1 MYVMDKIIGSFNRGR
16 DGDLVTESGSV
27 IQNMT
32 KNVALFPNPIPSVAE
47 VTQAKERYEVALYN
61 AKNKDTVMVSIKND
75 ERAVLRTLLTRM
87 AEYVTSVAKG
97 DRTIL
102 ASSGFTLA
110 RAKGEVNTL
119 KPINKLMVNTETP
132 EQAVLRV
139 TRVKGAKA
147 YVYQYTTGAIGSE
160 SQWLSKTITEPMCV
174 ISGLQPGIKH
184 SFRVI
189 AVGPGDQ
196 SVYSPIVSRFIQ

>member
-1 MYVMDKIIGSFNRGR
+1 MDKILSSFNYGR
-16 DGDLVTESGSV
+16 DGDLVNDSGKV
-27 IQNMT
+27 IQDMT
-32 KNVALFPNPIPSVAE
+32 KHIAVFPNPIPTVAE
-47 VTQAKERYEVALYN
+47 LIQAKERYEVALYN
-61 AKNKDTVMVSIKND
+61 AKGKDTVMVSIKNK
-75 ERAVLRTLLTRM
+75 ERDVLRALLTRM

-102 ASSGFTLA
+102 LASGFSLA
-110 RAKGEVNTL
+110 RSKGEVKTL
-119 KPINKLMVNTETP
+119 KPIEKLMVDTETP

-147 YVYQYTTGAIGSE
+147 YVYQYTTEAVPGE
-160 SQWLSKTITEPMCV
+160 NQWVSKTITEPLCV
-174 ISGLQPGIKH
+174 ISGLKPGVKH

-189 AVGPGDQ
+189 AIGPGDQ

>member
-1 MYVMDKIIGSFNRGR
+1 MDKIIGSFNRGR
-16 DGDLVTESGSV
+16 DGDLVTDSGSV
-27 IQNMT
+27 IQHMT

-47 VTQAKERYEVALYN
+47 VIQSKERYEVALYN
-61 AKNKDTVMVSIKND
+61 AKGKDTVMVSIKND
-75 ERAVLRTLLTRM
+75 ERALLRALLTRM

-110 RAKGEVNTL
+110 RAKGEVASL
-119 KPINKLMVNTETP
+119 KPIEKLMVNTEKP
-132 EQAVLRV
+132 EQALLRV
-139 TRVKGAKA
+139 TKVSGAKA
-147 YVYQYTTGAIGSE
+147 YMFQYTTGSVNSE
-160 SQWLSKTITEPMCV
+160 SQWVSKTITE
-174 ISGLQPGIKH
+174 SWYTLTGLQSGVKY

-189 AVGPGDQ
+189 AIGPGEQ

>member
-1 MYVMDKIIGSFNRGR
+1 MDKILSSFNYGR
-16 DGDLVTESGSV
+16 DGDLVNDSGKV
-27 IQNMT
+27 IQDMT
-32 KNVALFPNPIPSVAE
+32 KNIAVFPNPIPTVAE
-47 VTQAKERYEVALYN
+47 LIQAKERYEVALYN
-61 AKNKDTVMVSIKND
+61 AKGKDTVMVSIKNK
-75 ERAVLRTLLTRM
+75 ERDVLRALLTRM

-102 ASSGFTLA
+102 LASGFSLA
-110 RAKGEVNTL
+110 RSKGEVKTL
-119 KPINKLMVNTETP
+119 KPIEKLMVDTETP

-147 YVYQYTTGAIGSE
+147 YVYQYTTEAVPGE
-160 SQWLSKTITEPMCV
+160 NQWVSKTITEPLCV
-174 ISGLQPGIKH
+174 ISGLKPGVKH

-189 AVGPGDQ
+189 AIGPGDQ